1 MFVDIFKGYLSSN
14 IFIKRKES
22 QQAPEILIFNA
33 YEGELQFVGNSPK
46 NNYLHINMLFFS
58 KLISNDY
65 KNNEVHVSILIEGV
79 Y

>member
-22 QQAPEILIFNA
+22 EILIFNA
-33 YEGELQFVGNSPK
+33 YEGELEFVGNSPEK
-46 NNYLHINMLFFS
+46 NNYLPINMLFFS

>member
-33 YEGELQFVGNSPK
+33 YEGEL
-46 NNYLHINMLFFS
+46 
-58 KLISNDY
+58 
-65 KNNEVHVSILIEGV
+65 
-79 Y
+79 

>member
-1 MFVDIFKGYLSSN
+1 MKVNYSLWV
-14 IFIKRKES
+14 
-22 QQAPEILIFNA
+22 IL
-33 YEGELQFVGNSPK
+33 QK
-46 NNYLHINMLFFS
+46 NNYLPINMLFFS

>member
-33 YEGELQFVGNSPK
+33 YEGKLEFVGNSPEK
-46 NNYLHINMLFFS
+46 
-58 KLISNDY
+58 
-65 KNNEVHVSILIEGV
+65 
-79 Y
+79 

>member
-22 QQAPEILIFNA
+22 QQAPEIVIFNA
-33 YEGELQFVGNSPK
+33 YEGDGLWVILQK
-46 NNYLHINMLFFS
+46 NNYISINMLFFS
-58 KLISNDY
+58 KLISNDH
-65 KNNEVHVSILIEGV
+65 KNNEVHVLILIEGV